1 MFRSFRARITFF
13 VIAVVLSCVG
23 MIGVI
28 SIFSIKRTAEQ
39 SSVQFMS
46 LLCDSK
52 YREMNEYMD
61 SVRQSVDIL
70 SHYLS
75 ADISTVALVEGG
87 VIGAKGTGEMLEGRD
102 WESDQQKVLD
112 EYLRE
117 HVKNVQTVFNS
128 VAYNTNNAISYYYRL
143 NPEISNQKPGFLY
156 FKNGTSD
163 FLETTPTDI
172 LSFDKDDAERVG
184 WYYKTVERGRPSW
197 HEPYFDKNLNTKM
210 TSYIAPIYKAGTF
223 IGVVGMDLSYDAL
236 MEKIHDLDIYATGYA
251 FLTDGV
257 GRIVYHPYLPEG
269 TSLQDV
275 NSELA
280 KLETLSGE
288 TSAGS
293 SPLIEYSYNGVEKK
307 AASQTLENGLHLFIC
322 APVSEINAGWQSLIQ
337 VLLLTMLLLM
347 LVFAT
352 IVTLIMR
359 RVTKPLQRLTEAS
372 KQVSEGNYDVDL
384 PSAGDDEIGTL
395 SGAFRELVDN
405 LKTYIDDL
413 NSKAYK
419 DPLTRVK
426 NKTAFDIWCRQIND
440 SLKSEEKDSVEFAVM
455 MFDCNLLKEINDKYG
470 HARGDLYLKKGCDVI
485 CKVFTHS
492 PVFRIGGDEFV
503 VILQGE
509 EYRNR
514 RDLMRRF
521 EDACARANA
530 EAKHPWENVN
540 MAMGISLYNSSY
552 DESVEN
558 VFKRADKAMYENK
571 RMMKSENR

>member
-1 MFRSFRARITFF
+1 
-13 VIAVVLSCVG
+13 
-23 MIGVI
+23 
-28 SIFSIKRTAEQ
+28 
-39 SSVQFMS
+39 MS

-251 FLTDGV
+251 FLTDGG

-280 KLETLSGE
+280 KLEILNRE

-384 PSAGDDEIGTL
+384 PAAGDDEIGTL